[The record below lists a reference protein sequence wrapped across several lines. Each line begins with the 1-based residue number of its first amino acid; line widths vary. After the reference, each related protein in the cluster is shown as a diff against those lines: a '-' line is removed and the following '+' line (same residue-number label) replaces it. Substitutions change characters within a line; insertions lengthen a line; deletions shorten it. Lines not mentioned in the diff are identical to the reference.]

1 MFKSKFSYWF
11 TEVEIKD
18 VSRLHSRSYEV
29 TGEVCVVELEMSLVV
44 ELEKGGRVGMLL
56 LQMDVVNLRLF
67 SGEAAVLADVHLVTQ
82 RYEQLFLSSQFYFSL
97 PSTSSACTRI
107 DEQLREPSSSGFL
120 ENISEWRTSR
130 RDCICRDGHLKW

>member
-67 SGEAAVLADVHLVTQ
+67 SGEAAVLADVHLRPPLLVLVLMSNSVNLQ
-82 RYEQLFLSSQFYFSL
+82 AVAF
-97 PSTSSACTRI
+97 
-107 DEQLREPSSSGFL
+107 
-120 ENISEWRTSR
+120 
-130 RDCICRDGHLKW
+130 